1 MTQHNRLIDR
11 SAWLQ
16 QMTPATR
23 HIAQCVESTLAAEN
37 HQGLLARHDI
47 GVRLNQAVIE
57 KATYGSQAVQQ
68 IARYLGMGADR
79 LYKLCAYAES
89 YSREQL
95 EGLAA
100 RTMNSGARLTY
111 NHLTTLLV
119 LKALEERLRL
129 IERTLEESLSVRD
142 LRALIRQ
149 QSEVPTTS
157 CCKNK
162 SILHGLEQMVGQGRS
177 LIKGFSDWQT
187 SIFNEIDRPDRCS
200 INPLV
205 RNRII
210 EAQMML
216 DELSAVIPQVRSRL
230 AQNSTRVDQ
239 LLG

>member
-1 MTQHNRLIDR
+1 MTQQIHVVVR
-11 SAWLQ
+11 SALLQ

-47 GVRLNQAVIE
+47 GVRLNQAVNE
-57 KATYGSQAVQQ
+57 KATYGLQAVQQ

-89 YSREQL
+89 YSREHL
-95 EGLAA
+95 EELAA
-100 RTMNSGARLTY
+100 RAMNSGARLTY

-119 LKALEERLRL
+119 LETAEERLSL
-129 IERTLEESLSVRD
+129 IERILHESLSVRD

-149 QSEVPTTS
+149 QSEVPTVPS
-157 CCKNK
+157 GKKK
-162 SILHGLEQMVGQGRS
+162 SILQSLEQMVRKGQS
-177 LIKGFSDWQT
+177 LINGFSDWQA

-205 RNRII
+205 RNRLI
-210 EAQMML
+210 EAQIML
-216 DELSAVIPQVRSRL
+216 DELSAEIPNVRNRL
-230 AQNSTRVDQ
+230 AQNLARVDQ